1 MEITL
6 LELRTII
13 REAIDD
19 DRDDFND
26 AVDELMKQ
34 PEMKSIE
41 AFVEAKYD
49 DDDETYGTLELQAL
63 ARNLYLKDQRGQ
75 GKVHKH
81 TLATAPA
88 EYRERVKNDLT
99 GYGLK
104 FVPREKMKQHRGFT
118 APFHGTSGLKDMHGG
133 SGFDN
138 SFNTP
143 KGPGTVWSAG
153 DKSTLG
159 MGAKRK

>member
-1 MEITL
+1 MKIRL
-6 LELRTII
+6 SELKNIV

-41 AFVEAKYD
+41 AFIESKYD
-49 DDDETYGTLELQAL
+49 DDEETYGTLELQAL
-63 ARNLYLKDQRGQ
+63 ARNLYLKDQRGK
-75 GKVHKH
+75 GVVHKH
-81 TLATAPA
+81 ELVSAPA
-88 EYRERVKNDLT
+88 AYRDKVKTELASF
-99 GYGLK
+99 GLK
-104 FVPREKMKQHRGFT
+104 FMPREKMKQHRGFT

-138 SFNTP
+138 RYNTP
-143 KGPGTVWSAG
+143 KGPGTVWTAD
-153 DKSTLG
+153 DKGVLG